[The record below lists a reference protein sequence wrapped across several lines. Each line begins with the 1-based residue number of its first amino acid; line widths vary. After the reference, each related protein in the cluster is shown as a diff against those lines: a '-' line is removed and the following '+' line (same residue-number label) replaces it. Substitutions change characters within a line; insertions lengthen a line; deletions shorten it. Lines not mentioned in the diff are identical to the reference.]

1 EGRDGR
7 ITAGK
12 DVSLTAKN
20 SAQITST
27 AIMLSVA
34 ASGGKNSVAAS
45 LGAAVSEN
53 FIGYHLDGSSA
64 PAQVRAYLDNTS
76 VSPGGDLKLDAETT
90 GMQINAT
97 VVAGVAAVTVGTSNA
112 FGIGGARGGSAHRT
126 TPRVRAP
133 LLRRPPS
140 SAARVSLSA
149 SDTSTITATAAAVS
163 LAASFGNNGFAV
175 SIGLGLATNNIDNTV
190 QAYIANVSQGVTTTS
205 GGISVKSTEN
215 ATINAVSAAA
225 ALAAAGA
232 LGIGVAVSGA
242 GAEATNTILGKDNAY
257 VSASNIKSAGSVTL
271 DAEDT
276 SQINATIV
284 AAAVSLGI
292 GLGDGGA

>member
-112 FGIGGARGGSAHRT
+112 FGIGGSGVFTDNRIALDVESYVADVT
-126 TPRVRAP
+126 TPI
-133 LLRRPPS
+133 
-140 SAARVSLSA
+140 SAASVSLSA

-215 ATINAVSAAA
+215 ATINATSAAA
-225 ALAAAGA
+225 ALAVAGA

-242 GAEATNTILGKDNAY
+242 GAEATNTIL
-257 VSASNIKSAGSVTL
+257 
-271 DAEDT
+271 
-276 SQINATIV
+276 
-284 AAAVSLGI
+284 
-292 GLGDGGA
+292 